1 MLLFIMDSSPKW
13 GKIGGMEPLPDEQAE
28 DIETTNRLSRI
39 ATHWASVLMA
49 NSEAAPG
56 KRVAK
61 EAVLQRYRVPVFR
74 YLLGAVRDAD
84 TAEELAQEFA
94 VRFLWGDF
102 RRVQPQR
109 GRFRDYVK
117 TVLINM
123 VRAHFKA
130 LRQQPSQLSL
140 QSSEPAAPENET
152 FSEDS
157 FEDYL
162 RSMLLDR
169 TWVALQKS
177 HPNYHAVLNMRAH
190 HPDLSAREIAEQLS
204 QAPRFSAAANSMSP
218 DVVRKTL
225 QRGRVKFAELLVD
238 EAALLLQCES
248 NEQLRQELQE
258 LKLLAYCRQ
267 AVDRRSA

>member
-1 MLLFIMDSSPKW
+1 
-13 GKIGGMEPLPDEQAE
+13 MEPLPDEQSE
-28 DIETTNRLSRI
+28 DEDVEITNRLSRI

-49 NSEAAPG
+49 NSEVAPG

-74 YLLGAVRDAD
+74 YLLGAVRNAD

-94 VRFLWGDF
+94 IRFLWGDF
-102 RRVQPQR
+102 RRVQPER

-130 LRQQPSQLSL
+130 LKQQPSQLSTQL
-140 QSSEPAAPENET
+140 CEPVAPENET

-162 RSMLLDR
+162 RAMLLDR
-169 TWVALQKS
+169 TWIALQKS
-177 HPNYHAVLNMRAH
+177 NPNYHAVLNMRAH
-190 HPDLSAREIAEQLS
+190 NPDFSAREIAQQLAL
-204 QAPRFSAAANSMSP
+204 APRFSAAANPMSP

-225 QRGRVKFAELLVD
+225 QRGRIKFAELLVD
-238 EAALLLQCES
+238 EAALLLQCEN

-258 LKLLAYCRQ
+258 LQLLSYCRQ
-267 AVDRRSA
+267 AVDRRNA